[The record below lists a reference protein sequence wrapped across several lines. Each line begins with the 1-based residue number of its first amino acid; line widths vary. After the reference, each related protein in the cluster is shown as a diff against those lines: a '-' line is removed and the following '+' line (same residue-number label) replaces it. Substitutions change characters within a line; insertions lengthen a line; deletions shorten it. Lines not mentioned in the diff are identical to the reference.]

1 MSLKVVQ
8 RIKVVHGPGAE
19 DATVGSLWKKGGCS
33 PCSLGEHMTTLL
45 TGEDK

>member
-19 DATVGSLWKKGGCS
+19 DATVGSLWKKGDVQHAALES
-33 PCSLGEHMTTLL
+33 S
-45 TGEDK
+45 